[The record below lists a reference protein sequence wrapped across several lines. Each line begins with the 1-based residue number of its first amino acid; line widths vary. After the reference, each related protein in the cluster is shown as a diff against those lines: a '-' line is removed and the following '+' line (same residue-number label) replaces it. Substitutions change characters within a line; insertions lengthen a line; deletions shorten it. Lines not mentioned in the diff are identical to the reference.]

1 MREYRTL
8 GLRLMVICFV
18 AVLALAAVNA
28 LTAPIIEARKGGGP
42 NQGEGVI
49 SASAAGF
56 SGGEVTVTVTFND
69 DGTIAAVTADLSTQ
83 TPGIGD
89 QAGKPGFLDQF
100 VGKTSAEGVDTLS
113 GATYSST
120 AVIEA
125 INSAC
130 AQFASGG
137 SGGSGSVIT
146 ETAKGFGGDVTVEV
160 TFNDDGTI
168 ASVTAD
174 VSKETPGIG
183 DQAGKPEFLDQ
194 FAGKTSADG
203 VDTLS
208 GATYSS
214 TAVIEAVNKAC
225 AQFASG
231 GSEGPGNVITET
243 AKGFGGDVT
252 VEVTFNDDGTIASV
266 IADVSKETAGIGDRA
281 GEVGFLGKFAGLTS
295 AEGVDTLSGATY
307 SSTAVIEAVSKA
319 CAKFAGN

>member
-18 AVLALAAVNA
+18 AVLALAAVNE

-49 SASAAGF
+49 SATAAGF
-56 SGGEVTVTVTFND
+56 SGGEVTVSVTFNA
-69 DGTIAAVTADLSTQ
+69 DGTISAVTADLSTQ

-89 QAGKPGFLDQF
+89 QAGKPEFLDQF
-100 VGKTSAEGVDTLS
+100 VGKTSAEGVDTIS

-125 INSAC
+125 VNSAC
-130 AQFASGG
+130 AKFVPGG
-137 SGGSGSVIT
+137 SGGAGGSGNVIT

-174 VSKETPGIG
+174 VSKETAGIG
-183 DQAGKPEFLDQ
+183 DRAGDVGFL
-194 FAGKTSADG
+194 GKFTGLTSADG
-203 VDTLS
+203 VDALS

-225 AQFASG
+225 A
-231 GSEGPGNVITET
+231 
-243 AKGFGGDVT
+243 
-252 VEVTFNDDGTIASV
+252 
-266 IADVSKETAGIGDRA
+266 
-281 GEVGFLGKFAGLTS
+281 
-295 AEGVDTLSGATY
+295 
-307 SSTAVIEAVSKA
+307 
-319 CAKFAGN
+319 KFAGN